1 MSNATTATPAR
12 VNGLDLEA
20 LQSVVRDVSADPSRG
35 IVGFRV
41 KSKWLGQTRSE
52 ARVDSYTL
60 GGQSIP
66 RSFTM
71 PVDEPLEL
79 LGRNEAPNPQEMLM
93 AALNSCMLC
102 GYVAGATIHGIELES
117 LMIETEG
124 ELDLRG
130 FLGIDAKVK
139 PGYDEIHYTVRIK
152 GDGTPEQFA
161 AIHETV
167 MATSPNRFNLANPI
181 KLTADLVVE

>member
-1 MSNATTATPAR
+1 MSTAVKNR
-12 VNGLDLEA
+12 RIVNGVDTVA
-20 LQSVVRDVSADPSRG
+20 LRQLISDVDSNPRNGKVKFGVATHWRG
-35 IVGFRV
+35 GA
-41 KSKWLGQTRSE
+41 LSE
-52 ARVDSYTL
+52 TRVDGYEFAGRTIEKDF
-60 GGQSIP
+60 SILI
-66 RSFTM
+66 
-71 PVDEPLEL
+71 DEPREL
-79 LGRNEAPNPQEMLM
+79 CGSNTQPNPQEMLM

-117 LMIETEG
+117 LVIETEG

-139 PGYDEIHYTVRIK
+139 PGYDEIHYIVRIK

-167 MATSPNRFNLANPI
+167 MATSPNRFNLASPI